1 MPALTMGM
9 SRTCPDCETTLEET
23 DLETEKMRWLCPA
36 CAPEFVKAAAFDDY
50 SGPYNTVF

>member
-1 MPALTMGM
+1 MGM